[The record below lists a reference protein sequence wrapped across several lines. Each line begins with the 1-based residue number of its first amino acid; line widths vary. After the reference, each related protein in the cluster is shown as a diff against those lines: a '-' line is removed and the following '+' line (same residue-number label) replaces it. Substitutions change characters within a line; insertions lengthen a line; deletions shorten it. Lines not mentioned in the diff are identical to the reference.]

1 MREYICTAPGTNKTR
16 NNVPAELHQ
25 RWKVIPSYWDLLWM
39 NKRQSLTDG
48 CNLLLL
54 LQYTEWLFLSIICF
68 ILCRK
73 LAHISKHF
81 GARLNMLPCRKLAYG
96 CHPALWVLHTN
107 TLICVFTITY
117 AWFPNG
123 CPPPLNQ
130 FTKGRTKV
138 TLCIKMNRWIL
149 FSYHNRVN

>member
-1 MREYICTAPGTNKTR
+1 MRKSDIWTNRTR

-25 RWKVIPSYWDLLWM
+25 RWKVIPSYWDLLRM

-73 LAHISKHF
+73 LAHISKHTL
-81 GARLNMLPCRKLAYG
+81 GPGWIC
-96 CHPALWVLHTN
+96 CPAENWPMAVIPYCGLCTQTHLFVCLQS
-107 TLICVFTITY
+107 LMRDFLM
-117 AWFPNG
+117 AAP
-123 CPPPLNQ
+123 PPPLNQ
-130 FTKGRTKV
+130 FSKGRTKV
-138 TLCIKMNRWIL
+138 TLCVKMNRWIF
-149 FSYHNRVN
+149 FSYHERIN